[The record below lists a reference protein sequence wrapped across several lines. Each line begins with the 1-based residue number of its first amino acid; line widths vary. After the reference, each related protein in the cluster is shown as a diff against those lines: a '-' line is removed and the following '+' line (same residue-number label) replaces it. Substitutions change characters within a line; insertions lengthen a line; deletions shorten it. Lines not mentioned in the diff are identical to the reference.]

1 METIINFLD
10 IYSGLLQII
19 VSIISIGIAIYVPFN
34 VANKEKKLSLFEKR
48 VTIYMELSQ
57 VFYNNPLL
65 GGIGFL
71 KGYSN
76 VNEGEAGISIDFY
89 SKEVKK
95 LLTEASFLFSSKTN
109 NKIQSIMKNRL
120 RLNTIVDLTER
131 GTSCFSKKDVSLFYN
146 LYQRLEDSKT
156 NDGVRETLKA
166 LSMKYSFRSEEFF
179 DVSDGVEYD
188 ILSLLDEEVLLIKE
202 TTLLQEELINE
213 IKEETHL

>member
-1 METIINFLD
+1 MDTITNFLD

-34 VANKEKKLSLFEKR
+34 VANKEKKLSMFEKR
-48 VTIYMELSQ
+48 VTIDMELSQ

-109 NKIQSIMKNRL
+109 NKIHNHQRL
-120 RLNTIVDLTER
+120 RVL
-131 GTSCFSKKDVSLFYN
+131 
-146 LYQRLEDSKT
+146 DS
-156 NDGVRETLKA
+156 
-166 LSMKYSFRSEEFF
+166 
-179 DVSDGVEYD
+179 
-188 ILSLLDEEVLLIKE
+188 
-202 TTLLQEELINE
+202 
-213 IKEETHL
+213 